1 MMPERF
7 DTIDT
12 ITPTVMRVGRNPVVG
27 DGEHHPKRCA
37 IGRSQPEQNALTN
50 AQRLVGQTIG
60 LHRSARCALQVRSLH
75 PLDQATQPQSP

>member
-12 ITPTVMRVGRNPVVG
+12 INPIVMRVGRNPVVG
-27 DGEHHPKRCA
+27 GDEHHPKRC
-37 IGRSQPEQNALTN
+37 IVGRSQPKQNAPTN
-50 AQRLVGQTIG
+50 AQRLVGHHSSPSVR
-60 LHRSARCALQVRSLH
+60 LLRSASPTIP